1 MTKNQRKI
9 LSSIAIIVIVILVFL
24 FSEKIINSLQNL
36 KYTNQDSVSNA
47 KIENKLDNYNNDDW
61 QGEEYPEFKKQEK
74 ITGKK
79 FMVSTLDKRAS
90 EAGAKMLKKGGNAI
104 DAAIAAQLVLNVVEP
119 Q

>member
-47 KIENKLDNYNNDDW
+47 KIENKLDNYN
-61 QGEEYPEFKKQEK
+61 
-74 ITGKK
+74 
-79 FMVSTLDKRAS
+79 
-90 EAGAKMLKKGGNAI
+90 
-104 DAAIAAQLVLNVVEP
+104 
-119 Q
+119 